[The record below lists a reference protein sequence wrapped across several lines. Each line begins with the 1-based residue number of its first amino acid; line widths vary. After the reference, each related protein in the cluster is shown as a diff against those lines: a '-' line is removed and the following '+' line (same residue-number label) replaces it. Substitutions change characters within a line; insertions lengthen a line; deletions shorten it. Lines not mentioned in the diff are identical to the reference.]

1 MKLKELVNQI
11 ILQEMRN
18 LQEETSTI
26 DLEQLQSIFD
36 SLKSQRFQKAEVRK
50 NDAVAYW
57 TNGTNEF
64 GIMIDFR
71 PESET
76 PYFMISYG
84 KLIVLGDS
92 LADPKAK
99 YQTTS
104 AVSIK
109 SKRNFRKNKEVK
121 TIQDVKKF
129 INANIKWFNE
139 KSGSKLVEV

>member
-1 MKLKELVNQI
+1 MIKMRALLEGKLTEGVIDIDQI
-11 ILQEMRN
+11 
-18 LQEETSTI
+18 
-26 DLEQLQSIFD
+26 QSIFD
-36 SLKSQRFQKAEVRK
+36 SLKKQQFQKSEVRK

-57 TNGTNEF
+57 SNGTNEF

-76 PYFMISYG
+76 PYFMIIYG

-92 LADPKAK
+92 LADPKAT

-104 AVSIK
+104 AVAIK

-121 TIQDVKKF
+121 TIQDVRKF
-129 INANIKWFNE
+129 INANIKWFNN
-139 KSGSKLVEV
+139 KSGSNLVEI

>member
-1 MKLKELVNQI
+1 MKLKELVNKI
-11 ILQEMRN
+11 ILQEMSN
-18 LQEETSTI
+18 LREETSTI

-36 SLKSQRFQKAEVRK
+36 SLKNQRFQKAEVRK

-104 AVSIK
+104 AVAIK

-129 INANIKWFNE
+129 INVNIKWFNE